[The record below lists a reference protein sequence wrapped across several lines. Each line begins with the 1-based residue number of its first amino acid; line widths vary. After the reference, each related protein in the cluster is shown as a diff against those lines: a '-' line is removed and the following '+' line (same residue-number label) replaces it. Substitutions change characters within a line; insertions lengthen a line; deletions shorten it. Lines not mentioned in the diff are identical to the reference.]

1 MCYINYVKQ
10 EMCAFER
17 YIHVHVCTIVLRVN
31 TAQVFHIPSQVDPK
45 SLVSGMSAVSIP
57 AKQISR
63 YTLKPTCRIGN
74 VIHALTGGAKPRNV
88 FIFLKHITSE
98 IDTLSM
104 VPHCS
109 CHIRSKLRL
118 VANAID
124 FHHFGMNNPTLFT

>member
-1 MCYINYVKQ
+1 MY
-10 EMCAFER
+10 
-17 YIHVHVCTIVLRVN
+17 HCTRVN

-45 SLVSGMSAVSIP
+45 SLVLGMSAVSIP

-88 FIFLKHITSE
+88 FIVLKHITSE

-104 VPHCS
+104 VPHTAAVTFD
-109 CHIRSKLRL
+109 HWNKLRL
-118 VANAID
+118 AANAID